1 MADLREGPGAPPPL
15 FLDQTEARKAEK
27 CFFGDHP
34 PFTYLRIWMIGPPLS
49 EGLDPALTRLYSIFH
64 TKCTFFAYLPFVNGI
79 PLKEEI
85 FISFLVPAVTCPI

>member
-1 MADLREGPGAPPPL
+1 
-15 FLDQTEARKAEK
+15 
-27 CFFGDHP
+27 
-34 PFTYLRIWMIGPPLS
+34 MIGPPLS
-49 EGLDPALTRLYSIFH
+49 EGLVPALTRLYSIFH